1 MRYWKIYWLSLILLS
16 FFGLLRSAEMRL
28 GLFYGNEIQ
37 AIVFS
42 VVDGEYIL
50 AGDGHQVAVIRRGT
64 MFHIALTLNGLTVD
78 DTLQSYGTFHKL
90 VFQGISSG
98 NIFQIKP
105 VFPSL
110 PSKESEDNL
119 SLGMKDKSIQ
129 VINILDI
136 EKYIP
141 GTVESEG
148 GSNTVPEFYKAQAV
162 LSRTFAVKNF
172 TRHAREG
179 FNLCDGVHCQA
190 YNGKSRMNPKIYD
203 AVLETRDLIL
213 FDLGGNPIVTAYH
226 ANCGGTTCSASMAWN
241 KDLPYLVSIRDPFCV
256 GSLQHDWTRSMPVEE
271 WNHYLE
277 KKGIPAGLA
286 SHLTISGTARQKFLD
301 PDPHRLSLST
311 IREDLKLK
319 SSFFSLQT
327 INGTVLFQ
335 GHGYGHGV
343 GMCQEGAMEMARV
356 GYTYV
361 DILMFYFHN
370 VKLGNR

>member
-1 MRYWKIYWLSLILLS
+1 MRYWKIYW
-16 FFGLLRSAEMRL
+16 FGLTLLFFFDMLKSAEIRL
-28 GLFYGNEIQ
+28 GLFYRNEIQ
-37 AIVFS
+37 AVVFS

-50 AGDGHQVAVIRRGT
+50 AGDGHQIAVIRRGT
-64 MFHIALTLNGLTVD
+64 MFHIALTKQGLTVD
-78 DTLQSYGTFHKL
+78 DTLQSYGTFLKL
-90 VFQGISSG
+90 DFRGVSSG

-119 SLGMKDKSIQ
+119 SLRMGDNSIQ
-129 VINILDI
+129 AINILDL

-148 GSNTVPEFYKAQAV
+148 GSNTVAEFYKAQAV
-162 LSRTFAVKNF
+162 LSRTFAIKNF
-172 TRHAREG
+172 ARHAREG

-190 YNGKSRMNPKIYD
+190 YNGKSRMNPGIYD
-203 AVLETRDLIL
+203 AVLETRNLVLLD
-213 FDLGGNPIVTAYH
+213 FEGNPIVTAYH

-241 KDLPYLVSIRDPFCV
+241 KDLPYLVAIRDPFCT
-256 GSLQHDWTRSMPVEE
+256 GSAQHNWTKSIPIEE
-271 WNHYLE
+271 WTHYLE
-277 KKGIPAGLA
+277 RKGMPPGLA
-286 SHLTISGTARQKFLD
+286 SRLTVSGTVRQKFLD
-301 PDPHRLSLST
+301 PDQRRLSLST
-311 IREDLKLK
+311 IREDMKLK
-319 SSFFSLQT
+319 SSFFSLQ
-327 INGTVLFQ
+327 ILNGSVLFQ